1 MIERILVTK
10 IFFFEAYF
18 GCYLSGLNNYDLFST
33 SLTTTMIVNAGLIL
47 CCGPYPT
54 GANLARNYQ
63 MTNEM
68 CISFCLSNGF
78 IYSGTIQK

>member
-1 MIERILVTK
+1 MIT
-10 IFFFEAYF
+10 
-18 GCYLSGLNNYDLFST
+18 
-33 SLTTTMIVNAGLIL
+33 NAGLTV

-54 GANLARNYQ
+54 GANLAKNLQ

-78 IYSGTIQK
+78 IYSGTLQR